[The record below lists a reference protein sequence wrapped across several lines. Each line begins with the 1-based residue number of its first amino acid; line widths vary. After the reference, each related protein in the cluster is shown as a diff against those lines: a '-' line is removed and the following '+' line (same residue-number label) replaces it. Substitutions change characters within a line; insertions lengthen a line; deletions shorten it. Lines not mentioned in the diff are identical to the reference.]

1 MDLDAEIDR
10 LYGLTPTAFV
20 PARDALAKRAKAE
33 LGKEAADEVK
43 ALRRPVAA
51 IWAVNQLWHRDPKRF
66 RRLLEMGDRVR
77 AVQATRGRSAESL
90 GEALSEQ
97 RELVRSLLDEAAS
110 VLEGAGL
117 GVDAN
122 LERVRANLAALSAW
136 GTDLPHRPGRLD
148 GDVEPPGFEA
158 LLRVAPAKPRLRL
171 VEPEP
176 EPTRRRP
183 QPQPQPQPEPQ
194 PAPKRQKPPPKPKGP
209 TKAQREAHAA
219 AKRALSQRQRDLDRA
234 TKQAESARSRFEE
247 ARGATARAREALA
260 RAQTAENEHRD
271 ALREAEA
278 AREQAA
284 SALREAETAERDAAA
299 GLRG

>member
-1 MDLDAEIDR
+1 MDLEAEIDR
-10 LYGLTPTAFV
+10 LYGLTPTEFV

-110 VLEGAGL
+110 VLEAAGL

-183 QPQPQPQPEPQ
+183 QPEPEPQPEP
-194 PAPKRQKPPPKPKGP
+194 APKRRERPKPKGP
-209 TKAQREAHAA
+209 TKAQRDAHAA
-219 AKRALSQRQRDLDRA
+219 AKRAVTQRQRDLDRA
-234 TKQAESARSRFEE
+234 TKQAESARSRFDE
-247 ARGATARAREALA
+247 AREATARAREALA

-271 ALREAEA
+271 ALREADA
-278 AREQAA
+278 ARDSAA
-284 SALREAETAERDAAA
+284 TALREAETAERDAAA
-299 GLRG
+299 DLRS

>member
-1 MDLDAEIDR
+1 MDLDAEIGR
-10 LYGLTPTAFV
+10 LYALTPTEFV
-20 PARDALAKRAKAE
+20 PARDALAKRARAE
-33 LGKEAADEVK
+33 VGKEAADEVK

-97 RELVRSLLDEAAS
+97 RELVRALLDEAAS

-136 GTDLPHRPGRLD
+136 GTDLPLRPGRLD

-158 LLRVAPAKPRLRL
+158 LLHVAPAKPRLRL
-171 VEPEP
+171 VPEP
-176 EPTRRRP
+176 EP
-183 QPQPQPQPEPQ
+183 QPEPQPQPEP
-194 PAPKRQKPPPKPKGP
+194 KRRERPKPKGP

-219 AKRALSQRQRDLDRA
+219 AKRALAQRQRDLDRA
-234 TKQAESARSRFEE
+234 EKQAESARSRFE
-247 ARGATARAREALA
+247 AARAATEQARQELA
-260 RAQTAENEHRD
+260 RAQASESRLRD
-271 ALREAEA
+271 ALHEAEA
-278 AREQAA
+278 AQESAA
-284 SALREAETAERDAAA
+284 SALREAEATERDAATSP
-299 GLRG
+299 RS